1 MCLYRYI
8 YIYICLYIYIY
19 VYIDID
25 IYIYIYCIYAYA
37 YIYIHNC
44 ISCIYIYI
52 FSISMSTC
60 LDFNDLF
67 GISQAHLVL
76 DNGLRRQR
84 HGDLDHLRPMTWK
97 RMKNDETL

>member
-1 MCLYRYI
+1 M
-8 YIYICLYIYIY
+8 Y
-19 VYIDID
+19 VYIDIYMS
-25 IYIYIYCIYAYA
+25 IYIVYMPMP
-37 YIYIHNC
+37 IYIHNC

-52 FSISMSTC
+52 ISMSTC
-60 LDFNDLF
+60 LDFNALF

>member
-1 MCLYRYI
+1 
-8 YIYICLYIYIY
+8 
-19 VYIDID
+19 
-25 IYIYIYCIYAYA
+25 
-37 YIYIHNC
+37 
-44 ISCIYIYI
+44 
-52 FSISMSTC
+52 MSTC
-60 LDFNDLF
+60 LDFNALF

>member
-1 MCLYRYI
+1 
-8 YIYICLYIYIY
+8 
-19 VYIDID
+19 
-25 IYIYIYCIYAYA
+25 
-37 YIYIHNC
+37 
-44 ISCIYIYI
+44 
-52 FSISMSTC
+52 MSTC